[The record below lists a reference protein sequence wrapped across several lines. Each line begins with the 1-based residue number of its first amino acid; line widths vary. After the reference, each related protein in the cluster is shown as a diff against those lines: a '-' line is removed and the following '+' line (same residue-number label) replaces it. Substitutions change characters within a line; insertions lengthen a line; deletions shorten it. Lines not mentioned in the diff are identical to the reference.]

1 MSESQ
6 RILIFDFGSQF
17 TQLIARRVREAHVF
31 CEIHPSTRDLAWIK
45 AFKPKGIILS
55 GGPAS
60 VYDEGAPSIDKG
72 VFELGVP
79 VLGVC
84 YGMQL
89 MAHLTGGKVSPS
101 GEREFG
107 RAEIEVVG
115 QDDLFAGFDVGTRT
129 TVWASHG
136 DRVDLAADTFTRLAS
151 SANAPMAAF
160 RHRSKPLYG
169 VQFHPEVV
177 HTARGREIYHNF
189 LFRICRAEPSWKIG
203 RAHV

>member
-1 MSESQ
+1 MALNESQ
-6 RILIFDFGSQF
+6 RILILDFGSQF

-45 AFKPKGIILS
+45 QYNPKGIILS

-60 VYDEGAPSIDKG
+60 VYDEGAPTTDRG
-72 VFELGVP
+72 VFDLGVP

-89 MAHLTGGKVSPS
+89 MAHLTGGTVSPA

-115 QDDLFAGFDVGTRT
+115 QDDLFAGFDIGTKT

-136 DRVDLAADTFTRLAS
+136 DRIELAADTFLKLAS
-151 SANAPMAAF
+151 SPNAPMAAF
-160 RHRSKPLYG
+160 RHRKKP
-169 VQFHPEVV
+169 
-177 HTARGREIYHNF
+177 
-189 LFRICRAEPSWKIG
+189 
-203 RAHV
+203 